1 MSKLFRQLPSMGKQ
15 RFLVMTIVVALAFVS
30 NTHAQENNPTFLVL
44 EIEGLTPYNYGDIA
58 REFLNDADVSIE
70 RACVPAGLI
79 LFKQVNPE
87 TGLAY
92 IRSKINGATSDL
104 GNVAPSEL
112 NASGFDNRCM
122 EVRSGSA
129 Q

>member
-1 MSKLFRQLPSMGKQ
+1 MSKLFRQLPVMGWQKL
-15 RFLVMTIVVALAFVS
+15 LVMTIVVTIGFGS
-30 NTHAQENNPTFLVL
+30 NIHAQENAPTFLVI
-44 EIEGLTPYNYGDIA
+44 EIEGLTPYSYGDIA
-58 REFLNDADVSIE
+58 REFLNNVDVSIE

-87 TGLAY
+87 TGLTY
-92 IRSKINGATSDL
+92 IRSKINGASPNL
-104 GNVAPSEL
+104 GNVTLSEF
-112 NASGFDNRCM
+112 NAAGFDNRCM

>member
-1 MSKLFRQLPSMGKQ
+1 MSKLFRLLPTKGWQ
-15 RFLVMTIVVALAFVS
+15 RLLVMTIVITISFAT
-30 NTHAQENNPTFLVL
+30 NTHAQDNAPTFLVI
-44 EIEGLTPYNYGDIA
+44 EVEGLTPYSYGDIA

-92 IRSKINGATSDL
+92 IRSKINGANSDL
-104 GNVAPSEL
+104 GNVASSEFD
-112 NASGFDNRCM
+112 AAGFDNRCM